1 MDVSH
6 RPTGLSALDG
16 ELAVPPVLAVVG
28 ESRDDPD
35 CLLLLGEDGRH
46 YRYQLTDGTTM
57 PVVPD
62 EAWVI
67 DTDHA
72 TFDRSL
78 PTPGPDADPI

>member
-6 RPTGLSALDG
+6 RPTGSAALDG
-16 ELAVPPVLAVVG
+16 EPAVPPVLAVVG

-35 CLLLLGEDGRH
+35 CLLLRGEDGRH
-46 YRYQLTDGTTM
+46 YRYQLTDGTTL

-72 TFDRSL
+72 SAENAL
-78 PTPGPDADPI
+78 SAAGPEAGPI

>member
-6 RPTGLSALDG
+6 RPTGPGAPDG
-16 ELAVPPVLAVVG
+16 EPAVPPVLAVVG

-35 CLLLLGEDGRH
+35 CLLLRGEDGRH
-46 YRYQLTDGTTM
+46 YQYHLSDGTTM

-67 DTDHA
+67 DGDPLSADH
-72 TFDRSL
+72 FQ
-78 PTPGPDADPI
+78 P

>member
-6 RPTGLSALDG
+6 RPTGSATLGG
-16 ELAVPPVLAVVG
+16 EFAVPPVLAVVG
-28 ESRDDPD
+28 ERRDDPD

-62 EAWVI
+62 DAWVI

-72 TFDRSL
+72 SFDRTL
-78 PTPGPDADPI
+78 PGASPD